1 MYHRDDYPPLQEKIP
16 SGDEHLRRAI
26 AQGGA
31 PSIENI
37 DFLADL
43 LNVGVNKPMGYLA
56 CGDIESVCRVSAD
69 DVMNGL
75 KDRGLQVVLY
85 KKLPQKIVP
94 NIVFVYDRTALQKLL
109 NENADIL
116 FNSNWPMEA
125 DGFVDAV
132 AHKTAQ
138 PGTELFNLIALAF
151 GNPKNMREISP
162 PSIPIYRIVIDDMR
176 RAAHAVVRDM
186 KILLESARRDKK

>member
-151 GNPKNMREISP
+151 GNPKNMREIDH
-162 PSIPIYRIVIDDMR
+162 PSTHAHRIIIDTMIRGFGAAAKDIKDIAQGKYRPR
-176 RAAHAVVRDM
+176 
-186 KILLESARRDKK
+186 E